1 MIKIFG
7 IGNSFTEDAH
17 TWLKQISKADGIDVK
32 LVTPF
37 NLEKPEYITLM
48 PPENL
53 GDGFFIAVM
62 ERS

>member
-1 MIKIFG
+1 MKITQIKSLWPENKDF
-7 IGNSFTEDAH
+7 
-17 TWLKQISKADGIDVK
+17 K